1 MKFTEEDGII
11 PAYHALYRSHHGVE
25 DSLDREDIRT
35 IMGYIKRSSG
45 YGYRETLIMS
55 QHRIISQVVI
65 EEIEKLGYTIKCEVR
80 PHWNEKSAQR
90 GMVQYD
96 WRISW

>member
-11 PAYHALYRSHHGVE
+11 PASLALYRSHHGVE

-45 YGYRETLIMS
+45 YGYRDTMLMS
-55 QHRIISQVVI
+55 HHRPISQTVI
-65 EEIEKLGYTIKCEVR
+65 DEIEKLGYTIKCDTR
-80 PHWNEKSAQR
+80 PHWDDDRAKR
-90 GMVQYD
+90 GLVQYD
-96 WRISW
+96 WRINW